1 MYMQPLS
8 DQALDAITKLADL
21 NVDKKKKRK
30 DKKKKK
36 DPTKA
41 EAAIEAELTKGKKK
55 KDVVLPKVTAS
66 KLIKKASKKKLKQ
79 TSTVVD
85 RDA

>member
-1 MYMQPLS
+1 MYTQPLS

-36 DPTKA
+36 APTKA

-55 KDVVLPKVTAS
+55 KDVLPKVTAS

-85 RDA
+85 MDA